1 MKYQYQISVFK
12 KTIWLSLA
20 MTVSICVLTACSG
33 PGKEAVDEADGQNSP
48 IAAVSEPLPEKKP
61 DMIAYS
67 AQGVVFDVQVDWT
80 QAEGADMFY
89 TADNDQ
95 VYGLNGASS
104 LGSYTPQDFLE
115 QLKDFY
121 QSENEFDSLDVLSDL
136 HAWESADGV
145 PCQAADLQGDRDS
158 ILYCTKV
165 VIAPQKNLVL
175 TFCAQSSDSKD
186 AATVWDTLNMLCDS
200 LRFEIGSQDYIT
212 GNTFTC
218 SDGSQLCLQ
227 DDQRFFYYRSED
239 DHENQY
245 YDGTYEV
252 YYGQAAMDKVASMT
266 EYGLTEQELEQ
277 ILLANMNGYVPGES
291 TPMDYFYSMGDI
303 EDTRTRYSICRDTF
317 YAVILHNDHLVR
329 SPEDIIEAGNS
340 VLYLG
345 FYIPELNMAD
355 LTNANAL
362 SYTQWTFQKKT
373 ETG

>member
-1 MKYQYQISVFK
+1 
-12 KTIWLSLA
+12 
-20 MTVSICVLTACSG
+20 
-33 PGKEAVDEADGQNSP
+33 
-48 IAAVSEPLPEKKP
+48 
-61 DMIAYS
+61 
-67 AQGVVFDVQVDWT
+67 
-80 QAEGADMFY
+80 
-89 TADNDQ
+89 
-95 VYGLNGASS
+95 
-104 LGSYTPQDFLE
+104 
-115 QLKDFY
+115 
-121 QSENEFDSLDVLSDL
+121 
-136 HAWESADGV
+136 
-145 PCQAADLQGDRDS
+145 
-158 ILYCTKV
+158 
-165 VIAPQKNLVL
+165 
-175 TFCAQSSDSKD
+175 
-186 AATVWDTLNMLCDS
+186 MLCDS

-362 SYTQWTFQKKT
+362 SYTQWTFQEKT